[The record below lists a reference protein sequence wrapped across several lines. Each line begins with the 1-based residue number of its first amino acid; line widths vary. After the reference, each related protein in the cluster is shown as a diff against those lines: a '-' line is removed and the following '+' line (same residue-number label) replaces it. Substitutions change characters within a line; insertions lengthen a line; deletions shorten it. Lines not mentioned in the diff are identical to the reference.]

1 MSKYILY
8 EVNLYI
14 FFLFSPRQA
23 HTPKSFTS
31 VPVSLQKYDTTFK
44 AFKAFQPPFKLT
56 DEQINWKDEVG
67 NTILHYA
74 AWTGNIYLARH
85 IFENAQS
92 LIEVV
97 NDKGATPIALAIIAT
112 LVIFF

>member
-1 MSKYILY
+1 M
-8 EVNLYI
+8 
-14 FFLFSPRQA
+14 
-23 HTPKSFTS
+23 
-31 VPVSLQKYDTTFK
+31 QKYDTTFK

-56 DEQINWKDEVG
+56 DEQINWTDEVG

-92 LIEVV
+92 LIEIA
-97 NDKGATPIALAIIAT
+97 NNKGATPIALAIIAT
-112 LVIFF
+112 QVIFSTFWELSHVIFLMLKKLELLAKLIKFTK